1 MGDISDYYSRQEE
14 CSYPTMSLF
23 TRRIVS
29 YTHWE
34 QKDGTKILLTSM
46 TTSHLKNCILM
57 INRNKWRLDWL
68 EYLKTELELRN

>member
-1 MGDISDYYSRQEE
+1 MGDIADYYRDQEE
-14 CSYPTMSLF
+14 YSYPTMSPF
-23 TRRIVS
+23 IRRIVS

-57 INRNKWRLDWL
+57 IDRNEWRLDWL
-68 EYLKTELELRN
+68 KHLQKELDSRV